1 MRFPNSVSLG
11 SSAIVKVSEKVGSV
25 KIRIP
30 KVPRF
35 PGTGSEAR
43 FPSKVPEQGSRA
55 RFPSKLAKQGPKGSQ
70 EELSKLGSQ
79 EQVPKGFQEQAQAR
93 FPGNMFPS
101 KVP

>member
-1 MRFPNSVSLG
+1 LG
-11 SSAIVKVSEKVGSV
+11 SSAIYKVSEKVGSA

-30 KVPRF
+30 KVPTF

-43 FPSKVPEQGSRA
+43 FPSKVPKKK
-55 RFPSKLAKQGPKGSQ
+55 FPKIPKGSQ
-70 EELSKLGSQ
+70 EQLSKLGSQ